1 MKNNFLFNPIK
12 SVIYNLKFFFLR
24 NFYIS
29 KEEKGFKIK
38 YESFIYR
45 NHSDKILLIPLMD
58 DVATMKLV
66 KELVEKLN
74 LSNNFTIKYF
84 YVYTSVDT
92 KIDRKSVFRFVLQ
105 KIQIFNIFYLN
116 KLCKIYNI
124 KKSDIVISNFIAPKY
139 ISTLK
144 NRFKTK
150 NEVLNISYKDI
161 NVGELIYDTYLRF
174 RAKPTIDLNDDCLYD
189 IIDYSFNL
197 SQKWEVFLNE
207 NKIDTL
213 LIPYSSYIHW
223 GIPSKLAVKNNVNT
237 LTFGSLGYILQ
248 QTTLEYPYHSK
259 NFNNYRVI
267 FEKLSNKSERL
278 KLAEQYLN
286 NRLDGLIDNSI
297 SYMKKSSFKEDEN
310 SESISLTN
318 ENFAVIFLHC
328 FFDSPHIYGSAL
340 FPDFY
345 EWIQHLLD
353 TASKVPSTDF
363 IVKPHPNGLPDNDL
377 IVSELEKKYKPF
389 KNIKFIPKEI
399 SNKQL
404 IAIQPKAVFTV
415 YGTAAHEFSFLGFPV
430 ITSGK
435 NPHSK
440 YDFIYEPTSIDELDK
455 LIREVGAY
463 GLPSNYFRDD
473 ILEFYYMHY
482 LYYSKEYDISNFN
495 FQKNYSTGD
504 LICSNKISLNNS
516 IYDI

>member
-1 MKNNFLFNPIK
+1 MGVINSLVLNIK
-12 SVIYNLKFFFLR
+12 YFIKRSFV
-24 NFYIS
+24 IS
-29 KEEKGFKIK
+29 KEELEFSKK
-38 YESFIYR
+38 YKSYNNKNQF
-45 NHSDKILLIPLMD
+45 DKVLLIPLMD

-74 LSNNFTIKYF
+74 LSNTFAIKYF

-92 KIDRKSVFRFVLQ
+92 KINRKSVFHFLIQ
-105 KIQIFNIFYLN
+105 KLQIFNIFYLT
-116 KLCKIYNI
+116 KLCKIYNV
-124 KKSDIVISNFIAPKY
+124 KKSDIVMSNFIAPKY
-139 ISTLK
+139 KPTPK

-150 NEVLNISYKDI
+150 NEILDIDYKGI

-197 SQKWEVFLNE
+197 SQKWDDFLSE

-213 LIPYSSYIHW
+213 LIPYTSYFHW
-223 GIPSKLAVKNNVNT
+223 GIPSKLAVKNNVQT

-248 QTTLEYPYHSK
+248 QTTFEYPYHSK
-259 NFNNYRVI
+259 NFNYYRLI
-267 FEKLSNKSERL
+267 FEKLSNKSEKL

-286 NRLDGLIDNSI
+286 NRLDGVIDNSI
-297 SYMKKSSFKEDEN
+297 SYMKKSSFKDDKN
-310 SESISLTN
+310 SASIALTN
-318 ENFAVIFLHC
+318 EKCAVIFLHC

-340 FPDFY
+340 FPDFH
-345 EWIQHLLD
+345 EWIQHVLD
-353 TASKVPSTDF
+353 IASQVPTTDF

-377 IVSELEKKYKPF
+377 IVSELEKKYKAF
-389 KNIKFIPKEI
+389 KNIIFIPKEI

-404 IAIQPKAVFTV
+404 IAMQPKAVFTV
-415 YGTAAHEFSFLGFPV
+415 YGTVAHEFAFLGFPV
-430 ITSGK
+430 IASGK

-463 GLPSNYFRDD
+463 GLPGKYLKED

-482 LYYSKEYDISNFN
+482 LYFSKEYDITTIDFKRD
-495 FQKNYSTGD
+495 FHKGYFM
-504 LICSNKISLNNS
+504 INKEISITNS
-516 IYDI
+516 IYEIVT

>member
-1 MKNNFLFNPIK
+1 MGVINSLVLNIK
-12 SVIYNLKFFFLR
+12 YFIKRSFI
-24 NFYIS
+24 IS
-29 KEEKGFKIK
+29 KEEQEFSKNYKSYNNK
-38 YESFIYR
+38 
-45 NHSDKILLIPLMD
+45 NHCDKVLLIPLMD

-66 KELVEKLN
+66 YELVAKLK
-74 LSNNFTIKYF
+74 LADTFAIKYF

-92 KIDRKSVFRFVLQ
+92 KINRKSLFHFIIQ

-116 KLCKIYNI
+116 KLCKIYNV
-124 KKSDIVISNFIAPKY
+124 KKSDIVMSNFIAPKY
-139 ISTLK
+139 KTTPKS
-144 NRFKTK
+144 RFKTK
-150 NEVLNISYKDI
+150 NEILDINYKGI

-174 RAKPTIDLNDDCLYD
+174 RAKPTVDLNDDCLYD
-189 IIDYSFNL
+189 IVEYSFDL
-197 SQKWEVFLNE
+197 SQKWEVFLSE

-213 LIPYSSYIHW
+213 LIPYASYFHW
-223 GIPSKLAVKNNVNT
+223 GIPSKLAVKYNVQT

-248 QTTLEYPYHSK
+248 QTTFEYPYHSK

-267 FEKLSNKSERL
+267 FEKLSNKSEKL

-286 NRLDGLIDNSI
+286 NRLNGVIDNSI
-297 SYMKKSSFKEDEN
+297 SYMKKSPFKEGEN
-310 SESISLTN
+310 SESIALTN
-318 ENFAVIFLHC
+318 ENCAVIFLHC

-345 EWIQHLLD
+345 EWIQHVLD
-353 TASKVPSTDF
+353 TAAQVPTTDF

-404 IAIQPKAVFTV
+404 IAMQPKAVFTV

-482 LYYSKEYDISNFN
+482 LYFSKEYDVTNIDFKRDFHKGDFMINKEISI
-495 FQKNYSTGD
+495 T
-504 LICSNKISLNNS
+504 NS
-516 IYDI
+516 IFETVS